1 METKKE
7 IYQQKVEAKIEQVNA
22 QIDSYLSKIDE
33 TKADTK
39 LEIKNQLDDLTN
51 QRKTVERK
59 FEEIR
64 NAGQDAWSDMRS
76 GLDDAIDELEA
87 SFKQAVDKMA
97 EATQ

>member
-7 IYQQKVEAKIEQVNA
+7 IYQHKAKAKMDQVNA
-22 QIDSYLSKIDE
+22 KIDTYLAKLKE

-51 QRKTVERK
+51 QRETVERK
-59 FEEIR
+59 FEEMR

-76 GLDDAIDELEA
+76 GLDDAIQELET
-87 SFKQAVDKMA
+87 SYNQAVETMA
-97 EATQ
+97 ETTQ